1 MKHIQIMNWCIFKYG
16 ITKSRAV
23 PCVLYDP
30 DLKHDGWY
38 NFARDTIFLRIG
50 LSTTELIKT
59 VIHEYQHYL
68 KHSVKEF
75 EKHYNLGHTYA
86 DHPFEIEAEEI
97 ALRDLDECL
106 LNLNE

>member
-1 MKHIQIMNWCIFKYG
+1 
-16 ITKSRAV
+16 
-23 PCVLYDP
+23 
-30 DLKHDGWY
+30 
-38 NFARDTIFLRIG
+38 
-50 LSTTELIKT
+50 